1 MLHTVSSASLP
12 GRCLMAANN
21 HQTYLYVGL
30 AGEGQ
35 YMAEGGLYR
44 YAENTGE
51 WQSMTKGLPPTP
63 QVRALLIHP
72 DNPALVYA
80 GTECEPYRR
89 DDGGEQQEGAAT
101 ATQAMD
107 G

>member
-1 MLHTVSSASLP
+1 MRRIFITLRQVRFDQSTPVACAYPLVKAFALRYVGKYTKICVMLHVVSSASLP
-12 GRCLMAANN
+12 GRCPMAAND

-44 YAENTGE
+44 YAESTGE

-63 QVRALLIHP
+63 
-72 DNPALVYA
+72 
-80 GTECEPYRR
+80 
-89 DDGGEQQEGAAT
+89 
-101 ATQAMD
+101 
-107 G
+107 